1 MIGPAQEQ
9 YLAGAGVDHD
19 QYRLG
24 AFIGLR
30 HVRIIQG
37 DRHGGIR
44 QGIVY
49 LVSRFFVPKWDIPED
64 PETGSADCTLAP
76 YWATHLSK
84 SGFIARQ
91 LLRCGGELRGE
102 RVIIAG
108 NAVKFLVGEIAVPD

>member
-1 MIGPAQEQ
+1 M
-9 YLAGAGVDHD
+9 
-19 QYRLG
+19 
-24 AFIGLR
+24 
-30 HVRIIQG
+30 RIIQG

-91 LLRCGGELRGE
+91 LLRCGGELHCELRGE
-102 RVIIAG
+102 RVTIAG
-108 NAVKFLVGEIAVPD
+108 YAVKFLEGEIVAPD